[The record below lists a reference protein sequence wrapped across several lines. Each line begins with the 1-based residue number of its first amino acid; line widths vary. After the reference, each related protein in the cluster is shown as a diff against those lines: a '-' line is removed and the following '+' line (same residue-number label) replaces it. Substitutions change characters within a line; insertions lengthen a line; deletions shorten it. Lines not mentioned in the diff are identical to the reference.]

1 MLAVDDDLL
10 AKLATTGLD
19 VNNSFVDIS
28 TAGNVVSYPLPYL
41 VYHSSLG
48 DDANPR
54 LDGRNRRRS
63 VFFTVMYVGVS
74 PEEAKWAGEKVRA
87 ALLGKR
93 VTVAGAKSWLIVL
106 EESQRV
112 RRDDDAIRPDG
123 SPLYYGVDNYAVS
136 ITLEGATA

>member
-1 MLAVDDDLL
+1 MRAVDNDLL
-10 AKLATTGLD
+10 AKLRATGVD
-19 VNNSFVDIS
+19 VNDSLVDADN
-28 TAGNVVSYPLPYL
+28 TGNVVNYPTPYL
-41 VYHSSLG
+41 VFYSSVG

-63 VFFTVMYVGVS
+63 VFFTVTYVGTS
-74 PEEAKWAGEKVRA
+74 REQAKAAGEKARA
-87 ALLGKR
+87 ALIGKR
-93 VTVAGAKSWLIVL
+93 VTVAGAKSWLIGL